1 MADGKQLFLQKN
13 MYRRPKFLEILLDIR
28 REMAAEADHDV
39 ELFAELARSG
49 KRPEPR
55 LRTVSRSFNEPF
67 EAETAKI
74 QTERPI
80 AKTEQPK

>member
-1 MADGKQLFLQKN
+1 

-39 ELFAELARSG
+39 ELFVELARSG
-49 KRPEPR
+49 ERSEPR

-67 EAETAKI
+67 ETESAKPEDPV
-74 QTERPI
+74 ERPA
-80 AKTEQPK
+80 AKTEHPK